1 MSWWLVARD
10 PLDRAVAAVVGVTLV
25 PLVGLLAALARG
37 TTPGPA
43 IVRLRRIGRH
53 GRPFMLL
60 KLRTMRTARN
70 DGTAGGGEL
79 TAGRDDRRITRLGR
93 YLRASRLDEL
103 PQLLHVLTGTM
114 AVIGPRPETPAYVDQ
129 DDPRW
134 QAVLRVRPGIA
145 GPTQALVHDWEEHLL
160 ADAPPG
166 DDVYGDLVLPLKLAV
181 DEWYVRNA
189 SPLADLVVIASLVE
203 RFVLGRTVTWAH
215 RWFGRRVP
223 ALEEV
228 SGALT
233 VRPGKRASQAAAES
247 PWSDSPTR
255 EKSPTRGRFRRRA
268 PSARSSPW
276 RQRRGQPTRT

>member
-1 MSWWLVARD
+1 MSWWLVVRN

-37 TTPGPA
+37 TSPGPA

-53 GRPFMLL
+53 GRPFTLL
-60 KLRTMRTARN
+60 KLRTMRTARA
-70 DGTAGGGEL
+70 DGTAGGRVL
-79 TAGRDDRRITRLGR
+79 TAGRDDTRITRLGR

-103 PQLLHVLTGTM
+103 PQLLHVVTGTM
-114 AVIGPRPETPAYVDQ
+114 AIIGPRPETPAYVDQ
-129 DDPRW
+129 EDPRW
-134 QAVLRVRPGIA
+134 QAVLSARPGIA
-145 GPTQALVHDWEEHLL
+145 GPTQALVHDWEERLL
-160 ADAPPG
+160 ADAAPG

-203 RFVLGRTVTWAH
+203 RFVLGRAVTWAH

-223 ALEEV
+223 ALTD
-228 SGALT
+228 ALM
-233 VRPGKRASQAAAES
+233 VHPGSSASQAAAES
-247 PWSDSPTR
+247 PWSPSPTR
-255 EKSPTRGRFRRRA
+255 EAPATRGRFRRRA

-276 RQRRGQPTRT
+276 RQRRGQPTHT